1 MDEGFQKNADDLLR
15 PIEVLLLEDSINDEE
30 LVKHILHKDGIKF
43 TSSRMDSKKDFI
55 ARLSTCTPD
64 IILSDINLP
73 GFSGFEALQIA
84 RKDFPDIPFIFV
96 SGIVGEDLA
105 IQMFKQGASDCINK
119 NHLSSLPNAVR
130 RALDESNQRKQ
141 RREAESALVESYS
154 RTHDILIASIK
165 AMATAME
172 FRDPYTAGHQRRVA
186 DLAVA
191 IARKMEKSENE
202 VEGVYLSAIAH
213 DIGKIYV
220 PAEILMRPTALS
232 QVEYQMIQVHSKAG
246 YEILKDID
254 FPWPIAEAVYQ
265 HHERLDG
272 SGYPRALK
280 DADIIVEARIIAVAD
295 VVEAMASHR
304 PYRAAL
310 GVEKALEEI
319 RKASG
324 KAFDSGAVEA
334 CVDLFSHGFSF
345 Q

>member
-1 MDEGFQKNADDLLR
+1 MKIR
-15 PIEVLLLEDSINDEE
+15 ILLLEDNINDEE
-30 LVKHILHKDGIKF
+30 LIERVLNKDGIEFEAK
-43 TSSRMDSKKDFI
+43 RIENRKDFI
-55 ARLSTCTPD
+55 AALSDHGLD

-73 GFSGFEALQIA
+73 SFSGFEALEIA

-96 SGIVGEDLA
+96 SGMVGEDLA
-105 IQMFKQGASDCINK
+105 IRMFKQGASDCINK
-119 NHLSSLPNAVR
+119 NHLASLPNAVR
-130 RALDESNQRKQ
+130 RALDEANQRRQ
-141 RREAESALVESYS
+141 RREAVSALADSY
-154 RTHDILIASIK
+154 RKTHDILIASIK

-191 IARKMEKSENE
+191 IAKKMERSEHQT
-202 VEGVYLSAIAH
+202 EGVYLSSIAH

-220 PAEILMRPTALS
+220 PAEILMRPTALTK
-232 QVEYQMIQVHSKAG
+232 VEYQMIQVHSKAG

-272 SGYPRALK
+272 SGYPRGLK
-280 DADIIVEARIIAVAD
+280 GDEIIIEAKIIAVAD

-310 GVEKALEEI
+310 GVEKAMDEI
-319 RKASG
+319 RKESG
-324 KAFDSGAVEA
+324 KSFDPNV
-334 CVDLFSHGFSF
+334 VDICTSLFSQGFVF
-345 Q
+345 L